1 MRQAAIEF
9 IEHPIG
15 RFGFGQQSMGH
26 RNQIIKI
33 QCGMVALGLLV
44 MAQNGQGQMNQCPR
58 SGIQAGRFYIRIK
71 RFDAQHF
78 RPFGKLCR
86 FKQGGRLGMGQ
97 YRFCHHA
104 FARRSALGEEQGA
117 VELPFRVGV
126 GGFKNRAERIGNP
139 HRAGLAV
146 SFENLNHAAKLA
158 KRQRSHRIGNQR
170 LGIMLRRF

>member
-44 MAQNGQGQMNQCPR
+44 MAQNGQGQMHQCPR
-58 SGIQAGRFYIRIK
+58 SSIQAGSFYIRIK

-86 FKQGGRLGMGQ
+86 FKQGGRLGMLEH
-97 YRFCHHA
+97 RLCHHG
-104 FARRSALGEEQGA
+104 FA
-117 VELPFRVGV
+117 
-126 GGFKNRAERIGNP
+126 
-139 HRAGLAV
+139 
-146 SFENLNHAAKLA
+146 
-158 KRQRSHRIGNQR
+158 
-170 LGIMLRRF
+170 